1 DSFLLPYWGQPSG
14 GSGSGLDQVIGWIAR
29 DPGLAGN
36 SEASAIAEGITAADA
51 LNQLLITGLQA
62 IGSLDDVV
70 LDSDDVRRLSEW
82 LRADAARESSF
93 KTFYGDDENGVS
105 TGFHAIQNDGA
116 NQQFRGPNLV
126 DTILDGIY
134 HFGFDINANHQF
146 VNEDGNANAAI
157 VDVASWLTALKTDL
171 ATTNTNLDRATE
183 FIISD
188 QGLAA
193 TIGWPQMAAGA
204 TAANNLNGLI
214 LEGLEALQA
223 SGEADADP
231 SRIRAADVRWISQW
245 IKTDSSRRDFFITNH
260 GDDENGVETGFH
272 LVQNN
277 GGNGALFGKN
287 LVNTVLDGIYH
298 IGFEINAD
306 NRFQN
311 EDGAANAKV
320 SDVADWLTYFYS
332 DPSTS
337 GTGLDRI
344 VDTIKLDRGL
354 SKNTSA
360 ADINS
365 GAEAANGLN
374 LLILRALA
382 GTGVYGD
389 HWVTRSDLLAIN
401 QWIQAYE
408 YPLFLQLHGDDENGV
423 ETGFHLVQSD
433 GAETQYF
440 GSNLINTVADG
451 IYHIG
456 FMIDGDNFENE
467 DGDTNAS
474 LSDVSAWLNYFIGS
488 RRVTFATWNAD
499 VFIGNDEGEQVVAY
513 GGNDSIFAAGG
524 DDFLDGGW
532 GCDSLLGGE
541 GDDIL
546 EGSYDN
552 DLLDGG
558 TGSDIY
564 EVSGAGPEWVSGV
577 PYTFQGYDTY
587 SDTGAAGEIDSLV
600 ATGSGAVDIGLTKFG
615 SSSGIEQ
622 IVNGTSGGAQ
632 VRLLGDWYGSVLDFG
647 GVSFVGGNFV
657 LDGGEGNDTVLG
669 GALSD
674 RLRGGVGC
682 DVLTGGAGDDRYDYT
697 IVKESQW
704 FGYGSVE
711 KITDFV
717 VGADMFDVATVP
729 AAIKVVGSTTALTTS
744 AIGALLSST
753 VFLAND
759 VASFSSTT
767 NGITR
772 SFVAFN
778 DGVAGFSSS
787 TDGLVEITGYTYAT
801 GFSSLSQI
809 ALV

>member
-1 DSFLLPYWGQPSG
+1 
-14 GSGSGLDQVIGWIAR
+14 
-29 DPGLAGN
+29 
-36 SEASAIAEGITAADA
+36 
-51 LNQLLITGLQA
+51 
-62 IGSLDDVV
+62 
-70 LDSDDVRRLSEW
+70 
-82 LRADAARESSF
+82 
-93 KTFYGDDENGVS
+93 
-105 TGFHAIQNDGA
+105 
-116 NQQFRGPNLV
+116 
-126 DTILDGIY
+126 
-134 HFGFDINANHQF
+134 
-146 VNEDGNANAAI
+146 
-157 VDVASWLTALKTDL
+157 
-171 ATTNTNLDRATE
+171 
-183 FIISD
+183 
-188 QGLAA
+188 
-193 TIGWPQMAAGA
+193 
-204 TAANNLNGLI
+204 
-214 LEGLEALQA
+214 
-223 SGEADADP
+223 
-231 SRIRAADVRWISQW
+231 VRWISQW
-245 IKTDSSRRDFFITNH
+245 IKADSGRLDFFVTNH

-272 LVQNN
+272 LVQND
-277 GGNGALFGKN
+277 GGNGTLFGNN
-287 LVNTVLDGIYH
+287 LINTVLDGIYH
-298 IGFEINAD
+298 IGFEINSD
-306 NRFQN
+306 DRFQN
-311 EDGAANAKV
+311 EDGDANAKV
-320 SDVADWLTYFYS
+320 SDVADWLTYFYG
-332 DPSTS
+332 DQSTT

-354 SKNTSA
+354 NKNTSA

-365 GAEAANGLN
+365 GAEAADGLN
-374 LLILRALA
+374 HLILRALA
-382 GTGVYGD
+382 GTGVYDD
-389 HWVTRSDLLAIN
+389 HWITRSDLVTIN

-408 YPLFLQLHGDDENGV
+408 YPLFLQLHGDDENGL

-440 GSNLINTVADG
+440 GNNLINTVADG

-456 FMIDGDNFENE
+456 FLIDGDNFENE

-488 RRVTFATWNAD
+488 RRLTFTTWNAD

-532 GCDSLLGGE
+532 GCDSLMGGE

-546 EGSYDN
+546 EGAYDN

-558 TGSDIY
+558 MGSDTY
-564 EVSGAGPEWVSGV
+564 EVSGAGPDWVSGV

-600 ATGSGAVDIGLTKFG
+600 ATGSGAVDIGLTRFG

-647 GVSFVGGNFV
+647 SVSFVGGNFV

-669 GALSD
+669 GVLSD

-682 DVLTGGAGDDRYDYT
+682 DVLTGGSGADRFDYT
-697 IVKESQW
+697 KVKEAQW
-704 FGYGSVE
+704 TGYGSVE
-711 KITDFV
+711 KVTDFV
-717 VGADMFDVATVP
+717 VGSDMFDVATVP
-729 AAIKVVGSTTALTTS
+729 VAMKVFGSTTALTTT
-744 AIGALLSST
+744 AIGALLSSA

-759 VASFSSTT
+759 VASFSCTT
-767 NGITR
+767 DGVTR

-778 DGVAGFSSS
+778 DGVSGYNSSL
-787 TDGLVEITGYTYAT
+787 DGLVEITGYSYAS